1 MGTGIF
7 LTMYS
12 LTESMLYR
20 SWAEIGTTGAESAT
34 VPEAVTRREMS
45 VFFFL
50 FFFFLS
56 RMERG

>member
-1 MGTGIF
+1 MTVNRGSALKSRMGTGIF

-34 VPEAVTRREMS
+34 VPEAVTRR
-45 VFFFL
+45 
-50 FFFFLS
+50 
-56 RMERG
+56 